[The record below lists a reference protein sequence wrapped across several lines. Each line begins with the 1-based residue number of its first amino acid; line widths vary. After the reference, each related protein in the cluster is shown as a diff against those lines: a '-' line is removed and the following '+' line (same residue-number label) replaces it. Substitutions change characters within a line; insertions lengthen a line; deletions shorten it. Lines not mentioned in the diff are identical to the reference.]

1 MILLCGGEC
10 AAGAKTGGAFFLL
23 ISFGGRSGNG
33 GDRRLAAAAQERA
46 ERGLVMEAAGLARRS
61 GLGAGRKRAALRLV

>member
-23 ISFGGRSGNG
+23 ISFGGRSGKG
-33 GDRRLAAAAQERA
+33 GDRRLEAAARERA
-46 ERGLVMEAAGLARRS
+46 QRGLAVEAAGLNRRS
-61 GLGAGRKRAALRLV
+61 GLAAGRKRAALHLV